1 MRAVFVPGGLPKH
14 TYVPRSNLRLEEQ
27 LRAATDNLCKLV
39 TVTGPTKSGKSVLT
53 QVGGFGLASHD
64 PPQFLVVPRAILLE
78 EHGFFVEQAAKRCN
92 VPPALEGWLAF

>member
-64 PPQFLVVPRAILLE
+64 PPQFLVVPRAIKIAAQLAWRGDIML
-78 EHGFFVEQAAKRCN
+78 VEVACRFLK
-92 VPPALEGWLAF
+92 